1 MDASTAAS
9 AVASLKAEPTP
20 KTLRVYLVNGKLQ
33 SIAIDTKRRWK
44 TKVARILASMDWE
57 AIEPLDLNENLIGPR
72 IENKETGKA
81 TELEDLNELDPQD
94 SKGVTS
100 VLTLCHGFTKLM
112 LKAQD
117 VALDRQAKAYNS
129 VLDNNQKLV
138 SVISGRLLQA
148 EQHAQESF
156 ATVTALHNRLNLEIH
171 NQGGDDS
178 DASDELADFAQSI
191 IKEVMAGKLNG
202 QVPAPAPAPPSEDP
216 SE

>member
-1 MDASTAAS
+1 MDATTAAS
-9 AVASLKAEPTP
+9 AIASLKNEPSPHTI
-20 KTLRVYLVNGKLQ
+20 RVYLVNGKLA
-33 SIAIDTKRRWK
+33 SIANTTKKRWK
-44 TKVARILASMDWE
+44 TKIARILASMDWE

-72 IENKETGKA
+72 VENKDTGKA
-81 TELEDLNELDPQD
+81 TELEDLNELSAADA
-94 SKGVTS
+94 KGVTS
-100 VLTLCHGFTKLM
+100 VLSLCHGFTKLM

-117 VALDRQAKAYNS
+117 VALDRQARAYNS

-171 NQGGDDS
+171 NQGGDDG

-202 QVPAPAPAPPSEDP
+202 QAPAPAPPPPSEDP